1 MIFKSITRGIKIFD
15 WVIDRIDQVS
25 KWMKGFFR
33 DRQEKKIDK
42 YIDELDIANLKRL
55 QLRINEEREK
65 RRNKS

>member
-1 MIFKSITRGIKIFD
+1 MSLKGIFQGIKIID
-15 WVIDRIDQVS
+15 WIIDRVDQVS
-25 KWMKGFFR
+25 KWMKGYFR
-33 DRQEKKIDK
+33 DKQEKKIDK